1 MRRAVL
7 IDIVRSPFG
16 KGKPGGILSRLH
28 PVDLYAQ
35 ILKGLVNRVGIDPS
49 LIEDVITGCV
59 LQVGEQA
66 GNIGRQSVL
75 AAGLPESVP
84 AVTLDR
90 KCGSAQQAIDFAA
103 QGVIAG
109 AYDVVVGGGVEM
121 MSLIPM
127 KSNRMGRDAEGKELK
142 KRYPAG
148 LVHQGISA
156 ELIAARWDI
165 SREAMDRFALQSHQR
180 ASAAEDSGVTAAA
193 IIPVSVPHEDG
204 TIVVS
209 ADEGIRRDSSMEALS
224 ALKPAFFDEA
234 MKQRFPEISWSVTA
248 GSSSQVT
255 DGAAA
260 ALIMEQGLAHRLGL
274 RPRMAF
280 SHFATVGYDPILML
294 TGVIP
299 ATEKLLARAG
309 LSIDEVD
316 LFEVNEAFASIPL
329 AWQKHFGVPSERLN
343 IFGGAIAIG
352 HPVGASGGRL
362 LANLIAGLEAERG
375 RYGVLTMC
383 ESGGMANATLIER
396 LRSLNGTTS

>member
-16 KGKPGGILSRLH
+16 KGKPGGILSGLH

-109 AYDVVVGGGVEM
+109 AYDVAVGGGVEM

-165 SREAMDRFALQSHQR
+165 SREAMDRFALQSHHR
-180 ASAAEDSGVTAAA
+180 ASAAQDSGVTASA

-204 TIVVS
+204 TIVVA

-224 ALKPAFFDEA
+224 ALKPAFFDET
-234 MKQRFPEISWSVTA
+234 MEQRFPEITWSVTA

-260 ALIMEQGLAHRLGL
+260 ALIMEQGLAHRFGL

-299 ATEKLLARAG
+299 ATEKLLARSG
-309 LSIDEVD
+309 LLIDEVD

-362 LANLIAGLEAERG
+362 LANLIAGLEADRG

-396 LRSLNGTTS
+396 L